1 MTGTLVKKMFD
12 TAVND
17 YYPKVVFVDGVSSV
31 LMAPED
37 LPATY
42 DYILEPGEKVSG
54 EELLVSQTSSGSI
67 VLNAFEKFLEVE
79 SATPVAGGTISYPT
93 AGGAMTTDI
102 VIQFSENIQ
111 AVDLASVT
119 LVENP
124 AGTPVTISGATTIL
138 NNTLTISG
146 PTIATGQTE
155 LVLTIPVGAFSGA
168 PSENVLES
176 VYTITYVAA
185 GV

>member
-1 MTGTLVKKMFD
+1 MEFVRKAFGVAL
-12 TAVND
+12 ND
-17 YYPKVVFVDGVSSV
+17 YYPKVALVGEDFVTI
-31 LMAPED
+31 
-37 LPATY
+37 PAVADVPAEY
-42 DYILEPGEKVSG
+42 EYVLEPAEKVTG
-54 EELLVSQTSSGSI
+54 EDMFVIQTNDGTV
-67 VLNAFEKFLEVE
+67 VLKATETFLEVLT
-79 SATPVAGGTISYPT
+79 ATPVAGGTINYPT
-93 AGGAMTTDI
+93 AGGAMATDI

-124 AGTPVTISGATTIL
+124 AATPVDISASATVL
-138 NNTLTISG
+138 NDTLTISG

-155 LVLTIPVGAFSGA
+155 LVLTIPVGAFSGD